1 MKKSFSG
8 RDRRAVLLGTI
19 LLLPPAL
26 YRFAVR
32 PYMDA
37 LAETRDRTVSE
48 RSALARERAL
58 LALAPRRDTIQH
70 ALDSVVTAS
79 EARLFNAPDAGIA
92 TAELGAYLSQLARQ
106 HNVWLR
112 AADPRDSK
120 VSPQGVRTL
129 PIDIRAESDFEG
141 LRSFLH
147 AMERGDKLVRVDQLI
162 IAPGTDTSSARPV
175 LELRAT
181 ITGYALGAAPPQ
193 VRPTGTPAARPA
205 GRKERP

>member
-1 MKKSFSG
+1 MKRSFSG
-8 RDRRAVLLGTI
+8 RDRRAVLVGAI
-19 LLLPPAL
+19 LLLPPLL
-26 YRFAVR
+26 YRVAIR
-32 PYMDA
+32 PYIDA

-48 RSALARERAL
+48 QRALARERAL
-58 LALAPRRDTIQH
+58 LALAPRRNTIQH

-92 TAELGAYLSQLARQ
+92 AAELGAYLSQLARQ

-129 PIDIRAESDFEG
+129 PVDIRAESDFEG
-141 LRSFLH
+141 IRSFLH
-147 AMERGDKLVRVDQLI
+147 AMERGDKLLRIDQLTLI
-162 IAPGTDTSSARPV
+162 PGTDTSSARPV

-193 VRPTGTPAARPA
+193 LRPTGTPTGRPI
-205 GRKERP
+205 GRKERS